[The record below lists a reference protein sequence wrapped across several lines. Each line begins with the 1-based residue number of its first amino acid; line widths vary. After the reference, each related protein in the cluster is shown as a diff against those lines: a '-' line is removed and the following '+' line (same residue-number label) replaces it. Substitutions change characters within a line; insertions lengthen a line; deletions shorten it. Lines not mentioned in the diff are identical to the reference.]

1 MTMSDYQGKRPD
13 QIKNSEQLF
22 FWSVVLF
29 IITLVI
35 LKIIQ

>member
-1 MTMSDYQGKRPD
+1 MSDYQGKRPD

-22 FWSVVLF
+22 FWGVVLF
-29 IITLVI
+29 IITLVV

>member
-1 MTMSDYQGKRPD
+1 MMNDYQGKKPN
-13 QIKNSEQLF
+13 QVKNSEQLF